1 MILATTL
8 AQTAD
13 FFIKGGPFM
22 GLLLILSVT
31 SLTVILLR
39 GRALRV
45 SAVVPDAITDA
56 VEKLAPG
63 ESLDALERTIA
74 GNPSALGRI
83 LITLIRHR
91 NWPKTEALEA
101 VQTRARHEFTR
112 LETGLIILEI
122 ATGTGPLLGLL
133 GTLSGLV
140 GVFAALGGN
149 GDPVIVARGI
159 SEALNCTIVGLAV
172 AVPSLIAYSYYLRR
186 IEMMAVEMES
196 LTADL
201 LVKCYPQGDAARTA
215 GFRS

>member
-31 SLTVILLR
+31 SLTVILIR

-45 SAVVPDAITDA
+45 AVVVPDAISDA
-56 VEKLAPG
+56 VEKLAPNDR
-63 ESLDALERTIA
+63 LDALERAIA
-74 GNPSALGRI
+74 LNPSALGRI
-83 LITLIRHR
+83 LTTVIRHR
-91 NWPKTEALEA
+91 TWPKTENLEA

-112 LETGLIILEI
+112 LEKGLVILEI

-140 GVFAALGGN
+140 GIFAALGGS

-159 SEALNCTIVGLAV
+159 SEALNTTIVGLAV
-172 AVPSLIAYSYYLRR
+172 AVPSLIAYSYFLRR

-201 LVKCYPQGDAARTA
+201 LVKCYPLGAAANGTDSRA
-215 GFRS
+215 

>member
-13 FFIKGGPFM
+13 FFVKGGPFM
-22 GLLLILSVT
+22 GLLLILSVA

-39 GRALRV
+39 GRALRARV
-45 SAVVPDAITDA
+45 VVPEAIADA

-63 ESLDALERTIA
+63 ESLDALERAITR
-74 GNPSALGRI
+74 NPSALGRI
-83 LITLIRHR
+83 LTTLIQHR
-91 NWPKTEALEA
+91 NWPRIENLEA

-112 LETGLIILEI
+112 LEKGLILLEI

-196 LTADL
+196 LTTDL
-201 LVKCYPQGDAARTA
+201 LVKCYPLGEAVRRTDSR
-215 GFRS
+215 F

>member
-39 GRALRV
+39 GRALRASV
-45 SAVVPDAITDA
+45 VVPEAIADA

-63 ESLDALERTIA
+63 EALDALERAIA
-74 GNPSALGRI
+74 SNPSALGRI
-83 LITLIRHR
+83 LTTLIRHR
-91 NWPKTEALEA
+91 SWPRTENLEA

-112 LETGLIILEI
+112 LEKGLVILEI
-122 ATGTGPLLGLL
+122 ATGTGPLFGLL

-140 GVFAALGGN
+140 GIFAALGGN
-149 GDPVIVARGI
+149 GDPVVVARGI
-159 SEALNCTIVGLAV
+159 SEALNATIVGLAV
-172 AVPSLIAYSYYLRR
+172 AVPSLTAYSYFLRK

-201 LVKCYPQGDAARTA
+201 LVKCYPMGEPARSTET
-215 GFRS
+215 RL